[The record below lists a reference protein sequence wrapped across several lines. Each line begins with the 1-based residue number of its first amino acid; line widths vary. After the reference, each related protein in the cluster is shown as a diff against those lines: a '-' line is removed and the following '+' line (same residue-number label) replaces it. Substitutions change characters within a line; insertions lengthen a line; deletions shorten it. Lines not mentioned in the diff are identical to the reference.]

1 MQVFPQRPERLPR
14 GIRQKYQKV
23 SVQCPLSENRKRA
36 FYVLWAV
43 RTDRG
48 EPPGYLKK
56 EIPMETNKIPEQQPR
71 PGRGKLILQFLKGS
85 KGFFLLCMVCAALSA
100 LADMITPQIIRVT
113 VDNILGSASAEN
125 LSPAVQRLLA
135 AFGGPEALRGRLWIM
150 ALAVVAVAVVKVAAL
165 YGFRVANV
173 RGGET
178 LVKTMRDTLYRHIE
192 RLPFQWHMQNH
203 TGDIIQRCT
212 SDIDTTRNFISEQ
225 LTSLIR
231 ILIMLV
237 LSVVFMLGMNVS
249 LTMIAMAPLPV
260 IVWYSVFFHHKFRK
274 GFQECDENEGKLS
287 AMVQENLTGV
297 RVVRAFGR
305 ERYERDRFGKQNE
318 HYTNLWVKLGRLMA
332 FFWSSADILSGV
344 QIMLVVVFG
353 VLFCLRQGM
362 TAGEFIAFISY
373 NGMLV
378 WPVRQLGRMISE
390 MSKAGVGIDRIG
402 YIMDAE
408 EEQDSPDAGEPPMDG
423 DIRFEH
429 VSFAYEGCPEML
441 HDIDLAIP
449 AGSTLGIL
457 GGTGSGKS
465 TLMYLLDRL
474 YPLPE
479 GSGRI
484 TVGGVDIRKIRLDH
498 LRRNIGIVLQEPFLF
513 SRTLRENLAITVPG
527 LEEEELRAAA
537 RTACLDETITGF
549 TKGYD
554 TFVGE
559 RGVTLSGGQKQRA
572 AIARMLTRQTPIMI
586 FDDSLSAVDT
596 ETDAKI
602 RAALEKRF
610 GSATITLISHRITT
624 LSKADQVLVLD
635 HGKVAQLGTPAEL
648 SSRPGLYRQI
658 EEIQSYHPEDAMEG
672 QEVNA

>member
-1 MQVFPQRPERLPR
+1 
-14 GIRQKYQKV
+14 
-23 SVQCPLSENRKRA
+23 
-36 FYVLWAV
+36 
-43 RTDRG
+43 
-48 EPPGYLKK
+48 
-56 EIPMETNKIPEQQPR
+56 MEMTKTPEQQPR

-85 KGFFLLCMVCAALSA
+85 KGFFICCMLCAALSA
-100 LADMITPQIIRVT
+100 LADMITPQIVRVA
-113 VDNILGSASAEN
+113 VDNVLGSAPAEN
-125 LSPAVQRLLA
+125 LSPVVRSLLD
-135 AFGGPEALRGRLWIM
+135 AFGGPEYLRLNLWIM
-150 ALAVVAVAVVKVAAL
+150 ALAVIAVALVKVAAL
-165 YGFRVANV
+165 YGFRVWNV
-173 RGGET
+173 KGGET

-192 RLPFQWHMQNH
+192 HLPFQWHMQNH

-225 LTSLIR
+225 LTNLIR
-231 ILIMLV
+231 IFIMLA
-237 LSVVFMLGMNVS
+237 LSVVFMLGMNVP
-249 LTMIAMAPLPV
+249 LTLIAMAPLPV
-260 IVWYSVFFHHKFRK
+260 IVWYSIFFHHKFRR

-305 ERYERDRFGKQNE
+305 ERYERDRFDQQNE
-318 HYTNLWVKLGRLMA
+318 FYTGLWVKMGRIMSRY
-332 FFWSSADILSGV
+332 WSTADILSGLQV
-344 QIMLVVVFG
+344 MLVVVFG
-353 VLFCLRQGM
+353 VVYCLRGGM
-362 TAGEFIAFISY
+362 TSGEYIAFISY

-408 EEQDSPDAGEPPMDG
+408 EEKDEPGAIEPPMDG

-429 VSFAYEGCPEML
+429 VSFGYEGCPEML
-441 HDIDLAIP
+441 HDIDFTIP

-479 GSGRI
+479 EGGRI
-484 TVGGVDIRKIRLDH
+484 TIGGTDIRKIRLDH

-513 SRTLRENLAITVPG
+513 SRTLRENLALTVPDIG
-527 LEEEELRAAA
+527 EEQIREASRAACLEE
-537 RTACLDETITGF
+537 TINGF
-549 TKGYD
+549 AKGYD

-572 AIARMLTRQTPIMI
+572 AIARMLTRSTPVMI

-602 RAALEKRF
+602 RTALEKRF
-610 GSATITLISHRITT
+610 GSATIILISHRITT
-624 LSKADQVLVLD
+624 LSRADRVLVLD
-635 HGKVAQLGTPAEL
+635 HGRVAQFGTPQEL
-648 SSRPGLYRQI
+648 SAQPGLYRQI
-658 EEIQSYHPEDAMEG
+658 EEIQSFHGE
-672 QEVNA
+672 EVTA

>member
-1 MQVFPQRPERLPR
+1 
-14 GIRQKYQKV
+14 
-23 SVQCPLSENRKRA
+23 
-36 FYVLWAV
+36 
-43 RTDRG
+43 
-48 EPPGYLKK
+48 
-56 EIPMETNKIPEQQPR
+56 METTINQEQQTSAR
-71 PGRGKLILQFLKGS
+71 PGRGRLILRFLKGS
-85 KGFFLLCMVCAALSA
+85 KAFFIICMLCAALSA
-100 LADMITPQIIRVT
+100 LADMVTPQIIRVT
-113 VDNILGSASAEN
+113 VDHILGAAPAET
-125 LSPAVQRLLA
+125 LSPAVRSLLD
-135 AFGGPEALRGRLWIM
+135 AFGGAEVLRDRLWIM
-150 ALAVVAVAVVKVAAL
+150 ALAVVAVAIVKVAAQ
-165 YGFRVANV
+165 YGFRVTNV

-192 RLPFQWHMQNH
+192 RLPFQWHMQHH

-212 SDIDTTRNFISEQ
+212 SDIETTRNFISEQ
-225 LTSLIR
+225 LTSLIL

-237 LSVVFMLGMNVS
+237 MSMVFMLGMNVP
-249 LTMIAMAPLPV
+249 LTLIAMLPLPV

-274 GFQECDENEGKLS
+274 GFEECDENEGKLS

-305 ERYERDRFGKQNE
+305 ERYERDRFGVQNE
-318 HYTNLWVKLGRLMA
+318 HYTSLWVKLGRLMS
-332 FFWSSADILSGV
+332 FFWSSADVLSGV

-353 VLFCLRQGM
+353 VLFCLHQGM
-362 TAGEFIAFISY
+362 TSGQFIAFLSY

-408 EEQDSPDAGEPPMDG
+408 EERDVPGAADAPMDG
-423 DIRFEH
+423 DIVFDH
-429 VSFAYEGCPEML
+429 VSFGYEGCPEML
-441 HDIDLAIP
+441 HDISLTIP

-479 GSGRI
+479 GNGSI
-484 TVGGVDIRKIRLDH
+484 TVGGVDIRKIRLEH
-498 LRRNIGIVLQEPFLF
+498 LRRSIGIVLQEPFLF
-513 SRTLRENLAITVPG
+513 SRTLRENLAITSPD
-527 LEEEELRAAA
+527 LPEEELRSAA
-537 RTACLDETITGF
+537 RTACLDETINSF

-554 TFVGE
+554 TYVGE

-572 AIARMLTRQTPIMI
+572 AIARMLTRSTPIMI

-602 RAALEKRF
+602 RTALEKRF
-610 GSATITLISHRITT
+610 GSATIILISHRITT
-624 LSKADQVLVLD
+624 LSKADRVLVLD
-635 HGKVAQLGTPAEL
+635 HGRVAQLGTPAEL
-648 SSRPGLYRQI
+648 SSQPGLYRQI
-658 EEIQSYHPEDAMEG
+658 EVIQSMNTDTGVSDVPAMDG
-672 QEVNA
+672 KEVTA